1 MEKKPEFLILVFE
14 DEDAWDVAIS
24 FEKARNPRRRAAEY
38 MILKEH
44 MDAALEKIQD
54 LREGAGM

>member
-14 DEDAWDVAIS
+14 DEEAWDIAIS
-24 FEKARNPRRRAAEY
+24 FEKAGNPRRRAAEY